1 MNDSTLEKITIAV
14 DAMGG
19 DYAPEEIIKG
29 TILYLKESNIK
40 ANDFRIILVGDEGKI
55 NNLLQKHEYDK
66 RRLSVIKATQKIEH
80 DEYPAIAVKKK
91 RDSSLNVCSKL
102 LKDKIADGMV
112 SAGPTGA
119 VMISAILNIGRIKGV
134 KRPALA
140 GFIPT
145 IKNPVLL
152 LDIGANVDC
161 KPNFLL
167 QFAIMGK
174 ILYENLLQQSQPK
187 IGLLSIG
194 EEKTKGND
202 LVKQSNKLISK
213 SIENFIGNVEGHQIL
228 SGKAHVIICDGF
240 TGNVLIKSMEGTAE
254 LIFNQLKDAFL
265 SNIVRKS
272 GAYLLRPA
280 LKELKNKFDYRE
292 YGGLQLLGINGVC
305 IKAHGRSKA
314 KAIKNSIKVA
324 VNAIKSGIITKI
336 ADEISNYI
344 N

>member
-1 MNDSTLEKITIAV
+1 LKNSILEKITIAV
-14 DAMGG
+14 DVMGG

-29 TILYLKESNIK
+29 TILYLKEINIK
-40 ANDFRIILVGDEGKI
+40 DNDFKIILVGNERKI
-55 NNLLQKHEYDK
+55 NNLLQKYEYDK

-80 DEYPAIAVKKK
+80 DEYPAIAVKEK

-102 LKDKIADGMV
+102 VKDKISDGMV

-119 VMISAILNIGRIKGV
+119 FVISAILNIGRVKGV
-134 KRPALA
+134 KRPAFA
-140 GFIPT
+140 VFIPT

-161 KPNFLL
+161 KPIFLL

-174 ILYENLLQQSQPK
+174 ILYENLLPQIQPR

-202 LVKQSNKLISK
+202 LVKQSYELISK

-228 SGKAHVIICDGF
+228 SGKANVIVCDGF
-240 TGNVLIKSMEGTAE
+240 TGNVILKSIEGTAE
-254 LIFNQLKDAFL
+254 LIFNQFKNAFL

-324 VNAIKSGIITKI
+324 VNAIKSGMITKI
-336 ADEISNYI
+336 ADEIINYI
-344 N
+344 K